1 MQLARLEWA
10 GLLGIGFDA
19 GRCRGGGLGGRCHRA
34 RRFNAET
41 LLESGSSET
50 LGDDCAALGNSGGFP
65 VSGLE
70 SGGIEN
76 MRGGHLI

>member
-1 MQLARLEWA
+1 MQLAGLEWP
-10 GLLGIGFDA
+10 GLGAVVLGCG
-19 GRCRGGGLGGRCHRA
+19 GCRRARLGGRCHRA

-65 VSGLE
+65 AGGLE
-70 SGGIEN
+70 SG
-76 MRGGHLI
+76 